1 MVTVLFPN
9 KIKIEAAIVPQLE
22 VQLGKVL
29 ILLEV
34 FQYYYIRS
42 NDDS

>member
-34 FQYYYIRS
+34 FQYYIRS